1 MAEDSNYPDRRRFLA
16 GVGGLAGAVTLAPAA
31 RAAEDGL
38 SFPGEDPEIRIVF
51 QVNRDDSE
59 YYGQLLFSM
68 GEILRQLDNQAQ
80 LVAVGFG
87 PGLGLLLKEPPE
99 TVSTNHSDRIESLM
113 AYDVSFRACRNTM
126 EAMEVADEDLLD
138 GIEPVPAGVLEM
150 AQLQQEGYSY
160 VAW

>member
-1 MAEDSNYPDRRRFLA
+1 MAEDSNNPARRRFLA

-59 YYGQLLFSM
+59 YYSQLLFSM

-87 PGLGLLLKEPPE
+87 PGLRLLLKESTE
-99 TVSTNHSDRIESLM
+99 TVSAEQTDRINSLM
-113 AYDVSFRACRNTM
+113 TYDVSFRACRNTM
-126 EAMEVADEDLLD
+126 DAMGVADENLLD
-138 GIEPVPAGVLEM
+138 GVEPVPAGVLEM
-150 AQLQQEGYSY
+150 ARLQQEGYSY